1 MTRVVCLH
9 GPESTGKS
17 TLGPRIAAALGGQY
31 VAEFGR
37 TWSEAKG
44 IGFTMTDLVAIA
56 KGHMAATREALNRR
70 PAWLVL
76 DTDPLMTAVWADML
90 FGERDPWFDRFTETA
105 DFYLMFD
112 VDLPWVPDGTRMFGT
127 EALRTKFFELSR
139 RELEQRHLP
148 WALVGGHDELRFES
162 AMKAIGE
169 AAADGCFP
177 DDARRTSSQRGAG

>member
-1 MTRVVCLH
+1 MTRTICLH

-17 TLGPRIAAALGGQY
+17 TLGPRIAQALGGLY

-44 IGFTMTDLVAIA
+44 LGFTMTDLVAIA

-70 PAWLVL
+70 PAWVVL

-90 FGERDPWFDRFTETA
+90 FGERDPWFDRFTDTA

-112 VDLPWVPDGTRMFGT
+112 IDLPWIPDGTRMFGT
-127 EALRTKFFELSR
+127 EELRTHFFELSR
-139 RELEQRHLP
+139 DELDRRELP
-148 WALVGGHDELRFES
+148 WALVSGDGDARFEN

-169 AAADGCFP
+169 AVARGCFP
-177 DDARRTSSQRGAG
+177 DAPQRGIA